1 MMNHYLRE
9 IINCMNYNIVL
20 SQVFFFLLLG
30 FHAHVREVSKVSHL
44 YFYPGFSFIF
54 MAINLSF
61 FVCFRDSTWKLWYIW
76 RIFWIIL
83 WNTLMLCPS
92 VEEYVICYFDN

>member
-9 IINCMNYNIVL
+9 IINCMNYNTVL

-54 MAINLSF
+54 MAINLLEAMVYLAYF
-61 FVCFRDSTWKLWYIW
+61 LDY
-76 RIFWIIL
+76 
-83 WNTLMLCPS
+83 S
-92 VEEYVICYFDN
+92 VEHINAMSFC